1 MIVHGLLEAIVV
13 VAPTA
18 DEASRAA
25 LRRQAQMIRDAS
37 FEQFAE
43 PWDRDRIAKKLK
55 AAENAPRRTARV
67 SSIGSYCSLSMR
79 RLTASA

>member
-25 LRRQAQMIRDAS
+25 SRRQAQMIRDAS

-43 PWDRDRIAKKLK
+43 PWDRDRIATKLE
-55 AAENAPRRTARV
+55 AAEDALAAPPE
-67 SSIGSYCSLSMR
+67 
-79 RLTASA
+79 